1 MAENRPKEPEI
12 LPKRVFFL
20 LIWLGYFKPS
30 YRVHSAF
37 ARGWGRYPFQFITE
51 VWKELISRSRL
62 DILWIDR
69 AHLDINWISRS
80 HLNIHWI
87 SRSHLDIHWI
97 SRSQSCHRWVV
108 AWSHLPSCNWH
119 FCVRLWVISQIHH
132 PETRN
137 AHLHQANVLIKKITQ
152 LGYPNYP
159 KTGPNCFIF

>member
-1 MAENRPKEPEI
+1 MQ
-12 LPKRVFFL
+12 
-20 LIWLGYFKPS
+20 
-30 YRVHSAF
+30 SAF

-51 VWKELISRSRL
+51 VWKELISRSHL

-97 SRSQSCHRWVV
+97 SRSHLDIHWISRSQSCHRWVV

-119 FCVRLWVISQIHH
+119 LGVRLWVISQIHH

-159 KTGPNCFIF
+159 QHWPKFFHILARRSA